1 MSAQD
6 IALAEAR
13 RLIARAIDKAED
25 LGVRG
30 AVAVIG
36 ASGVLVSGS
45 RMDHGGTTSMARAHS
60 KAWIA
65 ATQQIP
71 SLVHLHRLRTPPPPL
86 STGFV
91 ACAPEARFPGAG
103 GTPITAGGVVIAGVA
118 ASGATIGPF
127 VK

>member
-1 MSAQD
+1 MHTTDMS
-6 IALAEAR
+6 LEAAR
-13 RLIARAIDKAED
+13 ILIARAIDKAED

-30 AVAVIG
+30 AVAVVG

-71 SLVHLHRLRTPPPPL
+71 SLVHLERMRTLPPAMA
-86 STGFV
+86 TGFV

-103 GTPITAGGVVIAGVA
+103 GMPITAGDVVIAG
-118 ASGATIGPF
+118 
-127 VK
+127 